1 MEAELF
7 ARTWVT
13 NTGTSKNDTFWD
25 EMARQLI
32 TAAVLHLGASM
43 PAPTLADVAA
53 FLCGQDSKLILAA
66 LAQSPSDQAK
76 ELGARLLD
84 NMHKNERLAGSVFAG
99 MPLRWSLLQDERI
112 RAVTGSNELDFARF
126 ATDRGKP
133 PALYV
138 VLDYTLKEALP
149 PLVACFFTQ

>member
-32 TAAVLHLGASM
+32 TAAVLHLEASM

-66 LAQSPSDQAK
+66 FAQSPSAQAK

-84 NMHKNERLAGSVFAG
+84 NLHKNERLAGSAFLG
-99 MPLRWSLLQDERI
+99 LGRGPL
-112 RAVTGSNELDFARF
+112 GF
-126 ATDRGKP
+126 P
-133 PALYV
+133 
-138 VLDYTLKEALP
+138 
-149 PLVACFFTQ
+149 